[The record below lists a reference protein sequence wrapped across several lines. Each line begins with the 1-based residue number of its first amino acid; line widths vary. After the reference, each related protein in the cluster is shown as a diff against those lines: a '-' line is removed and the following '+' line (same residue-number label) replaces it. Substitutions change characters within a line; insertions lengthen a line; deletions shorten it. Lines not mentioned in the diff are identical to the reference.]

1 MQKHRVTAMLE
12 KNETMFMNPAGKGNG
27 LPGKW
32 GPWGSGDVGSDP
44 VSCGCWPPLADSFT
58 HTFALKKP
66 STGLETRRAQKCCLP
81 LGKGV
86 GGKLQ
91 TV

>member
-1 MQKHRVTAMLE
+1 MIFQASGA
-12 KNETMFMNPAGKGNG
+12 P
-27 LPGKW
+27 
-32 GPWGSGDVGSDP
+32 GSGDVGSDP
-44 VSCGCWPPLADSFT
+44 VSCGWWPALADSFT

-66 STGLETRRAQKCCLP
+66 STGLGTRRAQKCCLP
-81 LGKGV
+81 LGQGV